1 MDIKIDQKI
10 LTDEEKLQLRKQRFN
25 SGANINTIE
34 CIKVKKFVFNFNIQL
49 VEEEKRKILERQKKF
64 GVIVQLPEIEEEKI
78 KIRKERFG
86 IVDGKVI
93 KIFYMFFQD
102 EDEKLKKRA
111 ERFNIASESDILK
124 KRAERFNIDQSITN
138 TEKPIQKRNRITRR
152 KNKKLKNWK
161 RIGKVNQSN
170 QRDRRG
176 PKRALGFKKFGIRN
190 RLRKRRNLKNK
201 GIRDN

>member
-49 VEEEKRKILERQKKF
+49 VEEEKKKILERQKKF

-111 ERFNIASESDILK
+111 ERFNITSESDILK
-124 KRAERFNIDQSITN
+124 KRAERFGMVPN
-138 TEKPIQKRNRITRR
+138 EEL
-152 KNKKLKNWK
+152 LK
-161 RIGKVNQSN
+161 
-170 QRDRRG
+170 
-176 PKRALGFKKFGIRN
+176 KRAERFKNELRCHYFPKNDEIKRCFLVKFIYLLN
-190 RLRKRRNLKNK
+190 
-201 GIRDN
+201 